1 MHNVLK
7 HNKIYYYKTFS
18 IITCRQQTPRVIGAS
33 WTWDSQRTWQSTEV
47 EERDNDAFC
56 RTGGRFFLKPSIAV
70 FIIPVTVLMSLSAVE
85 AHIGQFLASVG
96 LKNYKLDDHMA

>member
-1 MHNVLK
+1 MPLGPGTHREPGK
-7 HNKIYYYKTFS
+7 A
-18 IITCRQQTPRVIGAS
+18 QQWKKETMMPS
-33 WTWDSQRTWQSTEV
+33 
-47 EERDNDAFC
+47 

-85 AHIGQFLASVG
+85 AHIRRFLTSVG